1 MRSRLPPVV
10 SRSSRSDDRLA
21 TMLTAVVFH
30 LLNTGGEGFPLAVVK
45 AHSYN
50 YELAAMYVIVLGY
63 FAAAGAGPLSVD
75 EQILG
80 GEIAFYQK
88 LTQNAQAE
96 LDAEN

>member
-1 MRSRLPPVV
+1 MLCSAYVA
-10 SRSSRSDDRLA
+10 LA
-21 TMLTAVVFH
+21 FSPA
-30 LLNTGGEGFPLAVVK
+30 
-45 AHSYN
+45 
-50 YELAAMYVIVLGY
+50 
-63 FAAAGAGPLSVD
+63 PLSVV

>member
-1 MRSRLPPVV
+1 M
-10 SRSSRSDDRLA
+10 A
-21 TMLTAVVFH
+21 FH
-30 LLNTGGEGFPLAVVK
+30 LLNTGPEGFPWAIVK
-45 AHSYN
+45 QHSYN